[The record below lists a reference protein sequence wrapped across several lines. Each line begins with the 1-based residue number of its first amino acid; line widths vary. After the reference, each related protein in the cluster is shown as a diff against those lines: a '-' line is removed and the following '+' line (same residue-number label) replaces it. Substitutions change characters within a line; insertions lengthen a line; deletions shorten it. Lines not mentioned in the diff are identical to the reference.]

1 MDSVNLMYGHILET
15 KEVHMRKIYLCGYCI
30 QGMQSHM
37 ESIYVGQTAEEKCEH
52 CGEEYYPV
60 MKCLWDIE
68 GEYDE

>member
-1 MDSVNLMYGHILET
+1 
-15 KEVHMRKIYLCGYCI
+15 MRKIYLCGYCI

-52 CGEEYYPV
+52 CGEEYDPV
-60 MKCLWDIE
+60 MKCLWDTE